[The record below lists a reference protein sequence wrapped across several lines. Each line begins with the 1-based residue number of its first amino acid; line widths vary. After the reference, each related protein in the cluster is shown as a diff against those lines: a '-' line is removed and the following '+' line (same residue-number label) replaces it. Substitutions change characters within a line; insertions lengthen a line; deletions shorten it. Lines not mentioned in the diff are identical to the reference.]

1 MQSELD
7 WFLRSLRKNGMRV
20 WLNTY
25 FNWLQLL
32 LQSLDIKSDSPALAM
47 NVTKDFG
54 LHTNIGQR
62 WITKPYEGKYI
73 GLLFPI
79 EEDETL
85 FYCKLHFYF
94 GTNNVRTVKF
104 VLHALKENEQP
115 SQKLFTLW
123 HSACKAEL
131 DRTTKSGYKR
141 FHSDLFYETVMN
153 NELREEIFAE
163 AFSENCKESPF
174 ME

>member
-7 WFLRSLRKNGMRV
+7 VFIKTLQKNGTRD

-25 FNWLQLL
+25 FDALQLL
-32 LQSLDIKSDSPALAM
+32 LQSLHIKSDSPALAM
-47 NVTKDFG
+47 NVTKAFG

-62 WITKPYEGKYI
+62 WITKTYEGKYI

-85 FYCKLHFYF
+85 YNCKLHFYF

-104 VLHALKENEQP
+104 VLYPLKDKEP
-115 SQKLFTLW
+115 VPARLFSLW
-123 HSACKAEL
+123 RKSCKAEL

-141 FHSDLFYETVMN
+141 FHSDLFFETVMN
-153 NELREEIFAE
+153 NELREEIFDE
-163 AFSENCKESPF
+163 AFSD
-174 ME
+174 

>member
-7 WFLRSLRKNGMRV
+7 VFIKTLQKNGTRV

-25 FNWLQLL
+25 FDALQLL
-32 LQSLDIKSDSPALAM
+32 LKSLQIKSNSPALAM
-47 NVTKDFG
+47 NVTKAFG

-62 WITKPYEGKYI
+62 WITKTYEGKYI

-85 FYCKLHFYF
+85 FDCKLHFYF
-94 GTNNVRTVKF
+94 GTNNVNTVKF
-104 VLHALKENEQP
+104 VLYQLKHNEP
-115 SQKLFTLW
+115 IPTELFSLW
-123 HSACKAEL
+123 QRACKAEL

-141 FHSDLFYETVMN
+141 FHSDLFYDTVMN
-153 NELREEIFAE
+153 NELRDEIFGE
-163 AFSENCKESPF
+163 AFLG
-174 ME
+174 

>member
-7 WFLRSLRKNGMRV
+7 GFIKTLQKNGTRN

-25 FNWLQLL
+25 FNSIQLL
-32 LQSLDIKSDSPALAM
+32 LQDLQIKSDSPSLAM
-47 NVTKDFG
+47 NVTKAFG

-62 WITKPYEGKYI
+62 WITKPYEAKYI

-79 EEDETL
+79 EEDERL
-85 FYCKLHFYF
+85 FNCKLHFYF

-104 VLHALKENEQP
+104 VLYHLKENEP
-115 SQKLFTLW
+115 VSANLFSLWQK
-123 HSACKAEL
+123 ACKSEL
-131 DRTTKSGYKR
+131 NRTTKSGYKR

-153 NELREEIFAE
+153 DELRMEIFDE
-163 AFSENCKESPF
+163 AFLASDK
-174 ME
+174 